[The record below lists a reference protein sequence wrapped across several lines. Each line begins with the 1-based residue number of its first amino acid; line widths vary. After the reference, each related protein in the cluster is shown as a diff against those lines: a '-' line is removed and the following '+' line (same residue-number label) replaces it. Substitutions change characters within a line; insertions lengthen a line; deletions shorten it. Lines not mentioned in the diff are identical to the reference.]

1 MVNIF
6 VILWWIV
13 SQVYAKTHQ
22 TLHLFYYYYFII
34 FKIWSAPQIC
44 VVPAQAHANPL
55 CIVPILVYVLLK
67 GSQTVNLNVHS
78 LLYIN
83 IPQLAVEK

>member
-1 MVNIF
+1 MECSTNSF
-6 VILWWIV
+6 M
-13 SQVYAKTHQ
+13 
-22 TLHLFYYYYFII
+22 
-34 FKIWSAPQIC
+34 
-44 VVPAQAHANPL
+44 PAQAHANPL

-67 GSQTVNLNVHS
+67 GSQTVNLNMHS